1 MSILILNELIQK
13 VRRYTRDTTGSL
25 FTQED
30 IVDFCN
36 EGIHRLRAIPELRN
50 MATLHNSTDEVNLLP
65 NQYHYFIALYGASRC
80 FTQDEQHYQAEQF
93 MSEFENKVFQLERD
107 IASGVIEIKDA
118 NGNAIIDTSRVD
130 YILEEY
136 FEKRDE

>member
-1 MSILILNELIQK
+1 MNLKDLISR
-13 VRRYTRDTTGSL
+13 VRQYTRDTTGSL

-30 IVDFCN
+30 IIAFIN
-36 EGIHRLRAIPELRN
+36 EGIDRTRRYKHFKN
-50 MATLHNSTDEVNLLP
+50 MTHLENLSDEPKYLPSEYHHLL
-65 NQYHYFIALYGASRC
+65 ALYGASRC